1 MTEATKL
8 RQGLNKVL
16 IVGEVVEKEFEV
28 REFNDKKTGEPYNA
42 AIGSFTVRTGEN
54 ETHTVKFFKKEFT
67 KAGAVS
73 KAFTGMQTAAD
84 RYVSVADIAD
94 KISKGLVQEDELTPT
109 KVSIQGNLSLNE
121 FFNDNDEHQKYNQIN
136 IDFISEI
143 KDASKYSP
151 KAEFDLEAIVQSV
164 RPEMNGDDET
174 GRLKLT
180 VLVPNYG
187 GAVVPFDLVAPEA
200 GRDYF
205 ESNIERGSSVSLY
218 GNIVNFRKVT
228 IKKEEMGFGQ
238 DRETESYDYIQ
249 EYAIAGATLIDTD
262 SPKAFDLSLLKAAL
276 AQREIFLEQKK
287 TESKQPRNNTSN
299 EARNGFGGGADTKKV
314 ETGVAGVDLGS
325 FFDNI

>member
-16 IVGEVVEKEFEV
+16 IVGEVTEKEFEV
-28 REFNDKKTGEPYNA
+28 KEFNDKKTGEPYKA
-42 AIGSFTVRTGEN
+42 AVGSFTIRTGEN
-54 ETHTVKFFKKEFT
+54 ETHTARFFKKEFT

-94 KISKGLVQEDELTPT
+94 KISKGLAQEGELLPT

-121 FFNDNDEHQKYNQIN
+121 FFNDNEEHQKYVQIN

-143 KDASKYSP
+143 KDVTKYAP

-164 RPEMNGDDET
+164 RPEMDGDDET
-174 GRLKLT
+174 DRLKLT
-180 VLVPNYG
+180 VLVPNYSG
-187 GAVVPFDLVAPEA
+187 VVVPFDLVAPAA

-205 ESNIERGSSVSLY
+205 EANIEKGSSVSLY

-228 IKKEEMGFGQ
+228 IKKEEMGFGA
-238 DRETESYDYIQ
+238 DREVESYESVL
-249 EYAIAGATLIDTD
+249 EYLIAGATVIDSD

-287 TESKQPRNNTSN
+287 TESKQPRNNTVN
-299 EARNGFGGGADTKKV
+299 EARNGFGGGTETKKV
-314 ETGVAGVDLGS
+314 DTGTQGVDLGS